1 MIIVIKGV
9 PWWLSRLK
17 IQHCACHGSGYT
29 CGAGGCLGTYAC
41 HGHSQKKKKVIV
53 VSRTILKS
61 LKEFGIE
68 EELFLF
74 FS

>member
-1 MIIVIKGV
+1 MHAMGI
-9 PWWLSRLK
+9 
-17 IQHCACHGSGYT
+17 A
-29 CGAGGCLGTYAC
+29 
-41 HGHSQKKKKVIV
+41 KKKKVIV